1 MWLPVLQ
8 SECSLR
14 WQQPAAWRQARGS
27 GPQQGW
33 IHIIIYHLLTFFHVM
48 PVENSSSSNSQGH
61 HDNQVGQEGKG
72 AEHKVGAFSKTSF
85 DNLKQIQILISVS
98 GPFKKVL
105 LWRFLMCKKRF
116 LTIAFGFLLYFISYG
131 RIFQLRNR
139 AKKFFSDFIFNPSK
153 IAFKRC
159 CINF

>member
-1 MWLPVLQ
+1 MTAA
-8 SECSLR
+8 SSMAASSGLR
-14 WQQPAAWRQARGS
+14 SATRLNTYNYIWFVN
-27 GPQQGW
+27 
-33 IHIIIYHLLTFFHVM
+33 IYFHVI

-85 DNLKQIQILISVS
+85 DNLKQIQTLISVS

-116 LTIAFGFLLYFISYG
+116 LAIAFGFLFYFISYG

-139 AKKFFSDFIFNPSK
+139 AKKFFSYSIFNPSK